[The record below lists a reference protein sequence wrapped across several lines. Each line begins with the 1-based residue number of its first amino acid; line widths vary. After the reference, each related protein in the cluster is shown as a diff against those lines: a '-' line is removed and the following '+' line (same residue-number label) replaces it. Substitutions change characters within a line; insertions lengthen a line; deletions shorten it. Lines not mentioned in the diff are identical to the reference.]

1 MQLSVPAETTTVRV
15 SVNFEK
21 AFLRLNEFPPDANR
35 GFDLPSALV
44 SLPPPK
50 VLIFDRNIEGKPALA
65 SPLLDA
71 MERLRGGGSERV
83 YVGGPLL
90 TLPTPDFSMPFNVIT
105 MVCTALSLLSG
116 SLLAT
121 LTKRP
126 GWDGFA
132 EEKRKQRKK
141 LAELG
146 KAARAK
152 ARAVR

>member
-1 MQLSVPAETTTVRV
+1 M
-15 SVNFEK
+15 
-21 AFLRLNEFPPDANR
+21 
-35 GFDLPSALV
+35 
-44 SLPPPK
+44 
-50 VLIFDRNIEGKPALA
+50 
-65 SPLLDA
+65 
-71 MERLRGGGSERV
+71 
-83 YVGGPLL
+83 GGPLL

-116 SLLAT
+116 SLSAT

-152 ARAVR
+152 ARAAR